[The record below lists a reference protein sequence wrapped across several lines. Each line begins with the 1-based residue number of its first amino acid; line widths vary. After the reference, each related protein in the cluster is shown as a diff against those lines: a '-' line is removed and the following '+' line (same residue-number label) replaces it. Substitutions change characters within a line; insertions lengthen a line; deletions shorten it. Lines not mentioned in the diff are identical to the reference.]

1 MIKKIFVGVLL
12 AGVFSLLVL
21 GAVNRTLAKSTERQ
35 PLALSENETERF
47 GGGNGGQGQTQA
59 SNGDHDD
66 CLPESHTY
74 ESRLGGGKGQGQD
87 NLNPPT
93 DGNGPAGGNQGRR
106 VGSSSGQAGQPEG
119 APADGLGTGLA
130 EVDEW
135 LTYEGIVISTSEDL
149 WSLDLNTIG
158 LIEVEGRLL
167 SYLQE
172 NGFKVNVGEKLSV
185 WGFMEGAEFEVGGI
199 ENTTT
204 GEQISVREETGRP
217 LWAGG
222 RGGGG
227 NQ

>member
-1 MIKKIFVGVLL
+1 MIKKIFIGVLL
-12 AGVFSLLVL
+12 AGVFGLLVL
-21 GAVNRTLAKSTERQ
+21 GAVNRTLAKSTEKQ

-87 NLNPPT
+87 NLNPST
-93 DGNGPAGGNQGRR
+93 DGKGPAGGNQGRR

-135 LTYEGIVISTSEDL
+135 LTYAGTSTTASEDV
-149 WSLDLNTIG
+149 WILDLNDIG
-158 LIEVEGRLL
+158 SFEIEGRLL
-167 SYLQE
+167 SFLQE
-172 NGFKVNVGEKLSV
+172 KGFEVNAGDALLVS
-185 WGFMEGAEFEVGGI
+185 GFMEGDEFEVGGI

-222 RGGGG
+222 RGGGR